1 LGQTIIFLYPGARMR
16 RRVFLI
22 VVCGAVAWPLA
33 AAAQQSAKSK
43 RLAVFSPSEPS
54 AHLHE
59 HSENK
64 INRALFAELRR
75 LGQIEGQNLKVE
87 SYGREQNT
95 SGPEALA
102 TEIVRSNPDV
112 IFVVGPGAVIFKKL
126 TSRIPIVLIT
136 ADPVKQG
143 LAESLAHPGGN
154 FTGASID
161 AGLSIHGKRIAL
173 LREIIPTMS
182 KLGCLALRLSWNGPV
197 SGPAVR
203 AAAETA
209 SLPLAVALVEFGAS
223 EADYR
228 AAIESISRDGA
239 NAVMVVDSPE
249 TYQNGTLIASGRR
262 REASGDF
269 FHPEAVEAGGLMAY
283 SFDLIELYKRA
294 ANTIDAFLRGAKPGD
309 IPIYQ
314 VTKFELSINLKTAKP
329 LGLSI
334 PPALVASADKVI
346 E

>member
-1 LGQTIIFLYPGARMR
+1 MR
-16 RRVFLI
+16 RRDFISLL
-22 VVCGAVAWPLA
+22 GGAAVAWPLA
-33 AAAQQSAKSK
+33 AAAQQSTNSK
-43 RLAVFSPSEPS
+43 RLAIFSPSEPS
-54 AHLHE
+54 ADLHE
-59 HSENK
+59 HSESKNY
-64 INRALFAELRR
+64 RALFAELRR

-112 IFVVGPGAVIFKKL
+112 ICVVGPGAVIFKKL
-126 TSRIPIVLIT
+126 TSRIPIVVIT
-136 ADPVKQG
+136 GDPVKQG
-143 LAESLAHPGGN
+143 IAESLAHPGGN
-154 FTGASID
+154 FTGVSVD
-161 AGLSIHGKRIAL
+161 AGPSIYGKRIAL
-173 LREIIPTMS
+173 LREMVPTMS
-182 KLGCLALRLSWNGPV
+182 KLGCLALRLQWNGP
-197 SGPAVR
+197 STGPAIR

-209 SLPLAVALVEFGAS
+209 GLPLAVSLLEFGTS

-228 AAIESISRDGA
+228 AAVESISRDGA

-249 TYQNGTLIASGRR
+249 VFQNSTLIAKLV
-262 REASGDF
+262 GDAKLPAIF
-269 FHPEAVEAGGLMAY
+269 TYPEAVEAGGLMAY

-294 ANTIDAFLRGAKPGD
+294 ANNIDAILRGAKPGD

-314 VTKFELSINLKTAKP
+314 VTKFELSINLKTAKQ
-329 LGLSI
+329 LGLSV

>member
-1 LGQTIIFLYPGARMR
+1 MR
-16 RRVFLI
+16 RRAFLS
-22 VVCGAVAWPLA
+22 VLCGAVWPLA
-33 AAAQQSAKSK
+33 ATAQQSTNKK
-43 RLAVFSPSEPS
+43 RLAIFSPSHLS

-59 HSENK
+59 HSESK
-64 INRALFAELRR
+64 FARALFPELRR
-75 LGQIEGQNLKVE
+75 LGWIEGQNLKVE

-112 IFVVGPGAVIFKKL
+112 ILVIGPGAVFFKKL
-126 TSRIPIVLIT
+126 TSRIPIVGVT
-136 ADPVKQG
+136 GDPVKAG

-154 FTGASID
+154 FTGVSVD
-161 AGLSIHGKRIAL
+161 AGLSIYGKRIAL
-173 LREIIPTMS
+173 LREMVPTMS
-182 KLGCLALRLSWNGPV
+182 KLGCLALGLQWNGPII
-197 SGPAVR
+197 GPAIR

-209 SLPLAVALVEFGAS
+209 GLPLAVSLLEIGAS

-239 NAVMVVDSPE
+239 NAVMVLPSPE
-249 TYQNGTLIASGRR
+249 TFQNSTLIAKLL
-262 REASGDF
+262 GDAKLPAIF
-269 FHPEAVEAGGLMAY
+269 SFTESVEAGGLMAY
-283 SFDLIELYKRA
+283 SFDLIELYKRV
-294 ANTIDAFLRGAKPGD
+294 ANNIDAILRGAKPGD

-314 VTKFELSINLKTAKP
+314 VTKFELSINLKTAKQ

-334 PPALVASADKVI
+334 PLALVASADMVI

>member
-1 LGQTIIFLYPGARMR
+1 MHMR
-16 RRVFLI
+16 RRAFLS

-33 AAAQQSAKSK
+33 AAAQQSINKK
-43 RLAVFSPSEPS
+43 RLAIFSPSEPS
-54 AHLHE
+54 ADLHE
-59 HSENK
+59 HSK
-64 INRALFAELRR
+64 TKAWRALFAELRR

-87 SYGREQNT
+87 RYGREQNT
-95 SGPEALA
+95 SGPEDLA

-112 IFVVGPGAVIFKKL
+112 IYVVGPGLLFFKKL
-126 TSRIPIVLIT
+126 TSRIPIVVIT
-136 ADPVKQG
+136 GDPVKQG
-143 LAESLAHPGGN
+143 IAESLAHPGGN
-154 FTGASID
+154 FTGVSVD
-161 AGLSIHGKRIAL
+161 AGLSIHAIYGKRIAL

-197 SGPAVR
+197 SGPAIR

-209 SLPLAVALVEFGAS
+209 GLPLAVSLVEFGAS

-239 NAVMVVDSPE
+239 NAVMVVDSPDLF
-249 TYQNGTLIASGRR
+249 QNATLIAKLL
-262 REASGDF
+262 GDAKLPAIF

-283 SFDLIELYKRA
+283 SFDLIELYKRVGNNIGA
-294 ANTIDAFLRGAKPGD
+294 ILRGAKPGD
-309 IPIYQ
+309 IPFYQ
-314 VTKFELSINLKTAKP
+314 VTKFELSINLKTAKQ
-329 LGLSI
+329 LGLSV

>member
-1 LGQTIIFLYPGARMR
+1 MR
-16 RRVFLI
+16 RRDFISLL
-22 VVCGAVAWPLA
+22 GGAAVAWPLA
-33 AAAQQSAKSK
+33 AAAQQSTSGK
-43 RLAVFSPSEPS
+43 RLAIFSPSEPS
-54 AHLHE
+54 ADLHG
-59 HSENK
+59 HSGSK
-64 INRALFAELRR
+64 FSRALFAELQR

-112 IFVVGPGAVIFKKL
+112 IFVIGPDALIFKKL
-126 TSRIPIVLIT
+126 TSRIPIVVIT

-161 AGLSIHGKRIAL
+161 TGPSIHGKRIAL
-173 LREIIPTMS
+173 LREMVPTMS
-182 KLGCLALRLSWNGPV
+182 KLSCLGLRLYWHGPTA
-197 SGPAVR
+197 GPAIR
-203 AAAETA
+203 AAAEA
-209 SLPLAVALVEFGAS
+209 AGLPLAVSLVEFGAS

-239 NAVMVVDSPE
+239 NAVMVLPSPE
-249 TYQNGTLIASGRR
+249 TFQNSTLIAKLL
-262 REASGDF
+262 GDAKLPTIF
-269 FHPEAVEAGGLMAY
+269 SFTESVEAGGLMAY
-283 SFDLIELYKRA
+283 SFDLIELYKRSA
-294 ANTIDAFLRGAKPGD
+294 HTIDAILRGAKPGD

-314 VTKFELSINLKTAKP
+314 VTKFELSINLKTAKQ
-329 LGLSI
+329 LGLSV
-334 PPALVASADKVI
+334 PPALVATADKVI